1 MEYSGFICKTC
12 GTQYPPS
19 QTAPAHC
26 PICEDERQYV
36 PIEGQSW
43 TTLAEMQGAYTN
55 RFLELAPSITGIIT
69 EPHFAIGQRACLI
82 QTAQGNVLWD
92 CVAYLDEA
100 TIAQV
105 KALGGLKAIAISHPH
120 FYTTIVEWS
129 RAFDNA
135 PIYLH
140 RTNQPWVMQPDQ
152 AIHFWDGETHEI
164 IPGSTL
170 ARCGGHFPGSTIL
183 HWSGAAA
190 GQGAIFTGDTIR
202 AVADQQYVSFMYS
215 YPNLIPLNEPAVRHI
230 VEAIQPFAF
239 QQLYDGWQ
247 SIPHDAKEAVLRSAE
262 RYIEHIRG
270 KA

>member
-1 MEYSGFICKTC
+1 MEHSGFICKTC

-19 QTAPAHC
+19 QAAPEHC

-36 PIEGQSW
+36 PSDGQRW
-43 TTLAEMQGAYTN
+43 TTLAEMQGVYTN

-82 QTAQGNVLWD
+82 QTEQGNVLWD
-92 CVAYLDEA
+92 CIASLDGA
-100 TIAQV
+100 TVAQV
-105 KALGGLKAIAISHPH
+105 KARGGLKAIAISHPH
-120 FYTTIVEWS
+120 FYTTMVEWS

-135 PIYLH
+135 PIDLH
-140 RTNQPWVMQPDQ
+140 RANQPWVMRPDE
-152 AIHFWDGETHEI
+152 AVHFWDSETHEI
-164 IPGSTL
+164 IPGITL
-170 ARCGGHFPGSTIL
+170 ARCGGHFPGSTVL

-202 AVADQQYVSFMYS
+202 AVADQRYVSFMYS
-215 YPNLIPLNEPAVRHI
+215 YPNLIPLDEQAVRHI

-247 SIPHDAKEAVLRSAE
+247 SISQNAKEVVLRSAE
-262 RYIEHIRG
+262 RYIAHIQG